1 MAVGVGVAVGET
13 VTVTDADGEAV
24 VEGEGEGVAVTE
36 GSLDAEAVGSD
47 DGTTVTV
54 GPAVGPP
61 GEFIESVL
69 PIKMPMASTIITRTA
84 MAAAFSN
91 VLWLKRS
98 FANTIP
104 YPMMRIYLI
113 TSTIA
118 IYFVHL

>member
-1 MAVGVGVAVGET
+1 
-13 VTVTDADGEAV
+13 
-24 VEGEGEGVAVTE
+24 VAVTE

-54 GPAVGPP
+54 GPTVGP

-69 PIKMPMASTIITRTA
+69 PMKMPMASTIITRTA

-104 YPMMRIYLI
+104 YPMMRIYPI